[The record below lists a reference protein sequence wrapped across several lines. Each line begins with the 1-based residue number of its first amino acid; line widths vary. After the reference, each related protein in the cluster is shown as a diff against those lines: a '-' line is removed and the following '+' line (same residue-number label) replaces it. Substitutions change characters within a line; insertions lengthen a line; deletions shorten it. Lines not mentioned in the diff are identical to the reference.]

1 MPLTPVVRLTGGDYN
16 GRRVRGASGGTRP
29 ATARLRRSI
38 FDRPDVQAALRGPV
52 LDLYAGA
59 GLLGLEALSRGAP
72 QVDFVE
78 RDRGGLRR
86 HPGQPGKP
94 RLRSDRARLHCRSAE
109 AALPRLPPGYLLC
122 FADPP
127 YASDATAV
135 LQDLLQR
142 DLLHPDALLLWRRP
156 RERPAPDLLGP
167 GPAGGAARSLVRV
180 DQRRYGGAVLDTF
193 IIAEGVI
200 ADGRPGPPEDGRG
213 TTP

>member
-72 QVDFVE
+72 QVHFVE
-78 RDRGGLRR
+78 RDRGACAVIRANLESLGC
-86 HPGQPGKP
+86 G
-94 RLRSDRARLHCRSAE
+94 DRGRLHCRSAE

-135 LQDLLQR
+135 LQDLLR
-142 DLLHPDALLLWRRP
+142 RGLLHPDALLLWRRP
-156 RERPAPDLLGP
+156 RERPAPDRLAP
-167 GPAGGAARSLVRV
+167 GAAGGPARSLVRV

-200 ADGRPGPPEDGRG
+200 ADGRAEPPEGGRG